1 MSEKRSDRSGGSDGW
16 DGSKSRT
23 GNRQRR
29 LRPSGGYRE
38 LRSFQAATVIYD
50 ATVSFC
56 DRFVDKRSRT
66 HDQMVQAAR
75 SGRQNIAEGSR
86 AAATSSQTE
95 LRLVNVARASL
106 DELLLDYED
115 FLRQRGKRQ
124 WKKDDPEAREVRAV
138 GAGRDLTDRSDPT
151 DHWKSYARWLEAAE
165 PAVVANV
172 VLCLIHQANY
182 LLDQQI
188 AALERDFIH
197 EGGYTEQLA
206 AARIEERR
214 RQKGTRVPGLS
225 DRSDPADQSD
235 RSDASLSAPDCP
247 DCGKTM
253 VLRTARQ
260 GKQSGSQ
267 FWGCSGYPECRSTR
281 ELERG
286 GGSKRSD
293 RSDHSGRSDGSGGSD
308 GSVGSQRTGKS

>member
-1 MSEKRSDRSGGSDGW
+1 MSSKESDRSSEH
-16 DGSKSRT
+16 
-23 GNRQRR
+23 RR

-38 LRSFQAATVIYD
+38 LRSFQVATVIYD

-124 WKKDDPEAREVRAV
+124 WRKDDPEAREVRAV
-138 GAGRDLTDRSDPT
+138 GARRDRTDQTDPT
-151 DHWKSYARWLEAAE
+151 DHRRAYSRWLDDAD
-165 PAVVANV
+165 PAVVANTV
-172 VLCLIHQANY
+172 ICLIHQANY

-188 AALERDFIH
+188 AGLEREFVQ
-197 EGGYTEQLA
+197 EGGYTEKLA
-206 AARIEERR
+206 AARLAERQ
-214 RQKGTRVPGLS
+214 RQKEDRSDLS
-225 DRSDPADQSD
+225 DRTD
-235 RSDASLSAPDCP
+235 RSDISVAAPTCP
-247 DCGKTM
+247 ACGKPM
-253 VLRTARQ
+253 VVRTARK
-260 GKQSGSQ
+260 GEGAGSQ
-267 FWGCSGYPECRSTR
+267 FWGCSGYPDCKGTR
-281 ELERG
+281 P
-286 GGSKRSD
+286 
-293 RSDHSGRSDGSGGSD
+293 
-308 GSVGSQRTGKS
+308 V